1 MNKTRKLRGGD
12 VLTQIE
18 RARLASIKS
27 NTISGKVRDMLDYL
41 KALTQSGKKEF
52 DSEVNKKLTTLIN
65 SSYTEYIDIFKDLYQ
80 VTDPIQ
86 IKTAKEL
93 LLLQKH
99 FNNVKVLVQTL
110 LTSIN
115 QAKKLE
121 NKEAELTRIK
131 GQTQT
136 SPEEPIPQVAPQE
149 VETGNPRIIDNLL
162 AEIDILKSEIFS
174 KDIMIEEQN
183 KELVTAFYLLSNNE
197 NDNAL
202 SIMSS
207 SSVNSGSSKPDDVE
221 IAALRKK
228 SEEQE
233 ADIARQTAEI
243 ARQSEIIA
251 KQTAEQAELEQLRQ
265 TIKEQKET
273 IERYEERIR
282 NEAGDRAI
290 QEGNIATN
298 KRRIDEL
305 ERIVGGNEGE
315 IIKLKEELA
324 NIRQENDVIRATL
337 GERDTTIAGL
347 QAQLAAPVLPPINPN
362 EALIKQLQQN
372 NGELLAQK
380 QALDLQLKGQTDNN
394 ARIVADLDTARQLN
408 ARITGELEAATKKTA
423 SLEKELGDEKGR
435 NTALVTEL
443 AAANRTITKLE
454 GDLAASKIS
463 IADLE
468 TRLGV
473 ATDSIDKLQG
483 DLGIATIRIQNL
495 EGEIKDLKAV
505 SVATDATIPN
515 LEQRISELTAIKTKL
530 EKDLREQIE
539 NVRQINLQLSQ
550 ATNYI
555 AELRAEVDE
564 PFNEASLNS
573 TLSAKPKEIDHA
585 LILRHTLFNDLKSLI
600 ENIKKTTKYDIKT
613 IITSLNDIIASC
625 NDLYKSRIPLLTEPS
640 TITQINQKIKE
651 ISTIIKK

>member
-93 LLLQKH
+93 LILQKH

-136 SPEEPIPQVAPQE
+136 SPEPASIAAPVLQVAPQE

-202 SIMSS
+202 SITSS
-207 SSVNSGSSKPDDVE
+207 SSVNSGSSKPEDAK

-251 KQTAEQAELEQLRQ
+251 KQTAEQAELEQLRK
-265 TIKEQKET
+265 TIREQEET
-273 IERYEERIR
+273 IERHLATIR

-290 QEGNIATN
+290 QEENIATN
-298 KRRIDEL
+298 TRRINEL
-305 ERIVGGNEGE
+305 ERIAGGNEGE
-315 IIKLKEELA
+315 IKRLTAELEKMREEFRLL
-324 NIRQENDVIRATL
+324 NVTLQEKDA
-337 GERDTTIAGL
+337 TIARL
-347 QAQLAAPVLPPINPN
+347 QAQLAALVVPPAPVVNPN
-362 EALIKQLQQN
+362 EVQIKELQDAN
-372 NGELLAQK
+372 AELLAENEELKK
-380 QALDLQLKGQTDNN
+380 QLGDLGINK
-394 ARIVADLDTARQLN
+394 ADLIRELGTARQLN
-408 ARITGELEAATKKTA
+408 AQITGELDVAREQVLELEGKLAEK
-423 SLEKELGDEKGR
+423 EKELTEKER
-435 NTALVTEL
+435 EL
-443 AAANRTITKLE
+443 AAARQRIQELQAELDVARQRVQSLE
-454 GDLAASKIS
+454 GDLVIERDRIPILEKEIS
-463 IADLE
+463 
-468 TRLGV
+468 
-473 ATDSIDKLQG
+473 
-483 DLGIATIRIQNL
+483 
-495 EGEIKDLKAV
+495 DLKAV